1 MLGMWPG
8 GDAQRPPQPVLVVVP
23 KAELPEAS
31 EAALVD
37 MKSMS
42 EADRLRAELAASKQ
56 ENARC
61 GAPPRPRSCV
71 SSPLAH
77 SSLAPPP
84 PVLRL
89 SESPPTLCARSRLT
103 VGCWLRDRLQRGWAA
118 ATTNCSQQTFLQ
130 RQAAA
135 EAARLHAEV
144 PPPARHCLP
153 AIPSP

>member
-42 EADRLRAELAASKQ
+42 EADRLRGELAASKQ

-71 SSPLAH
+71 SSPSVQGH
-77 SSLAPPP
+77 SGNRAGA
-84 PVLRL
+84 
-89 SESPPTLCARSRLT
+89 CLT
-103 VGCWLRDRLQRGWAA
+103 
-118 ATTNCSQQTFLQ
+118 
-130 RQAAA
+130 
-135 EAARLHAEV
+135 
-144 PPPARHCLP
+144 
-153 AIPSP
+153 